1 MIPYSKISK
10 AQSRDTG
17 MAMVLIML
25 LLANFFLKSSV
36 LNILSIPVLILTM
49 SIPIIFKPLA
59 VVWFG
64 FSHILGAVMSRFIL
78 SSIFIIVVTP
88 LGLLIN
94 TIRRDPLRL
103 KAFKKTT
110 DSVFITRDHTF
121 SKKDIDYPY

>member
-1 MIPYSKISK
+1 MISYSKISK

-49 SIPIIFKPLA
+49 SIPSIFKPLA

-64 FSHILGAVMSRFIL
+64 FSHILGAVMSRVIL
-78 SSIFIIVVTP
+78 SFIFIIVVTP

>member
-49 SIPIIFKPLA
+49 SIPSIFKPLA

-64 FSHILGAVMSRFIL
+64 FSHILGAVMSRVIL
-78 SSIFIIVVTP
+78 SFIFIIVVTP